1 MSITLSALQ
10 KQRRDTAANW
20 TSANP
25 TLLAGE
31 IGIESDTNKIKIGT
45 GSTAWTSLAYT
56 PWSQLS
62 AYPIV
67 NADVASNAEIA
78 VSKLADGTARQ
89 LLQTDA
95 AGTGV
100 EWASNIDVPGTLDV
114 TGAATFDNNVIIQG
128 DLTVN
133 GTETIINT
141 QTLDVEDKNIVI
153 GKVTTPSDVT
163 ADGGGITLKGST
175 DKTISWIDAT
185 DAWTFSEHVN
195 IASAKEYR
203 IAGTKVLDATS
214 LGSAVVS
221 SSLTSVGT
229 IGTGVWQGTAI
240 ADTYLATI
248 STAAKVS
255 NSATTAT
262 SANTNSAIVAR
273 DGSGDF
279 SAGTITAA
287 LTGAASSNVL
297 KAGDTM
303 TGSLVVPLA
312 SASAPSLTFTGDTN
326 TGIYSPGAD
335 QLAVTTGGTGRLFID
350 SSGRLLAGTSTAR
363 SNFFGTTLSSVTQ
376 IEGTGGAAGRGAL
389 SVINNDVSN
398 NPPYVLLGR
407 SGAASLGS
415 NAVVVSG
422 SRLGTLTFH
431 GADGISFI
439 EAATVAGE
447 VDGTPGSN
455 DMPGRLVFSTT
466 ADGAASPTE
475 RMRITST
482 GLMGI
487 GTASPAVTLDVSA
500 TDAVRVA
507 AGTTGQR
514 PTGAAGMIRYNST
527 LGQFEGY
534 GAAWGTI
541 GGGGGATG
549 GGSDDIFY
557 ENGQTVTT
565 SYTLTTNKNAVTA
578 GPVTVN
584 SGVTVTIPSGAS
596 WVVV

>member
-31 IGIESDTNKIKIGT
+31 IGIESNTGYWKVGD
-45 GSTAWTSLAYT
+45 GSTVWNSLAY
-56 PWSQLS
+56 LS
-62 AYPIV
+62 GLGG
-67 NADVASNAEIA
+67 EIP
-78 VSKLADGTARQ
+78 VSRLADGSARQ
-89 LLQTDA
+89 LLQTA
-95 AGTGV
+95 ANGNDV
-100 EWASNIDVPGTLDV
+100 EWTSNVDIPGTLDV
-114 TGAATFDNNVIIQG
+114 TGAATFDSAVTITGN
-128 DLTVN
+128 LTVN
-133 GTETIINT
+133 GTTTNINT
-141 QTLDVEDKNIVI
+141 QNLVVEDKNIIV
-153 GKVTTPSDVT
+153 GDVATPTDIT
-163 ADGGGITLKGST
+163 ADGGGITLKGTT
-175 DKTISWIDAT
+175 DKTINWIDAT

-214 LGSAVVS
+214 LGSGVVS

-303 TGSLVVPLA
+303 TGALVVPLA

-335 QLAVTTGGTGRLFID
+335 QVAISTNGTGRLFID
-350 SSGRLLAGTSTAR
+350 ASGRVGINKAIPSQTFQVVSATGGTTARFENSSG
-363 SNFFGTTLSSVTQ
+363 NFIDFYET
-376 IEGTGGAAGRGAL
+376 TGGTRLGYFGSLDNTNWTIHNDKNGYLGFDTNNTERLRITAAG
-389 SVINNDVSN
+389 
-398 NPPYVLLGR
+398 
-407 SGAASLGS
+407 
-415 NAVVVSG
+415 
-422 SRLGTLTFH
+422 
-431 GADGISFI
+431 
-439 EAATVAGE
+439 
-447 VDGTPGSN
+447 
-455 DMPGRLVFSTT
+455 LV
-466 ADGAASPTE
+466 
-475 RMRITST
+475 
-482 GLMGI
+482 GI
-487 GTASPAVTLDVSA
+487 GTSSPAVTLDVSA

-514 PTGAAGMIRYNST
+514 PTGAAGMIRYNTTLST
-527 LGQFEGY
+527 FEGY
-534 GAAWGTI
+534 KAGAWGAI
-541 GGGGGATG
+541 GGGATG
-549 GGSDDIFY
+549 GGSDDVFY
-557 ENGQTVTT
+557 ENGQTVTAN
-565 SYTLTTNKNAVTA
+565 YTLTTNKNAVTA
-578 GPVTVN
+578 GPCTIN
-584 SGVTVTIPSGAS
+584 SGVTVTIPSGSS